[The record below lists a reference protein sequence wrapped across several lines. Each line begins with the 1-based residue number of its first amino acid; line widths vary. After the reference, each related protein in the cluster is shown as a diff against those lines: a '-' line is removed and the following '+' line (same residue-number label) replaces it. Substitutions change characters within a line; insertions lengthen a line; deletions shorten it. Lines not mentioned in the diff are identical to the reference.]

1 MKKQVRSWVFVLL
14 FIGWVYS
21 LSAENNKCFSL
32 EVVNKPLPIALKQ
45 IEQLGGKNIIFSYN
59 EVEDYRVTASIK
71 EQTEFE
77 AIQLVLRNIPFTCKE
92 RESYFVVQK
101 EQLNRKLIEIKG
113 KVFDE
118 KKSHYLM
125 PTYY

>member
-21 LSAENNKCFSL
+21 LSAENNKRFSL
-32 EVVNKPLPIALKQ
+32 EIVNKPLPIALKQ

-77 AIQLVLRNIPFTCKE
+77 AIQLVL
-92 RESYFVVQK
+92 
-101 EQLNRKLIEIKG
+101 
-113 KVFDE
+113 
-118 KKSHYLM
+118 
-125 PTYY
+125 